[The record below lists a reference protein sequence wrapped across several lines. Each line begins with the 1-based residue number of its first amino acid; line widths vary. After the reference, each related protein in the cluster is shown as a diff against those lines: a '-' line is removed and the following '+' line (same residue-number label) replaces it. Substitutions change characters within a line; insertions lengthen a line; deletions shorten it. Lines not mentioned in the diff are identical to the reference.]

1 MAFEIKLRIQ
11 TVGPRYRAPHS
22 KYMSIE
28 RIRNY
33 ILENAQKEAD
43 LIIKKAEEQ
52 FLAEVH
58 KARLSLEKQYQEK
71 LQGDEKRLEDEMKLA
86 INTLKNDYRM
96 KILEMKNGLIDDILA
111 RAIHHIQSLSDSDY
125 LSLLKRWM
133 GNIPS
138 HLEGQIFVNERD
150 LNRVAG
156 DFVHDINKD
165 RKIRIIVSTKTI
177 GIKGGFILKTRNY
190 EIDYSLETMV
200 KNLRPKLIPELS
212 DILCL

>member
-1 MAFEIKLRIQ
+1 MVFEIKLRIQ
-11 TVGPRYRAPHS
+11 TVWPRVLRSHG

-33 ILENAQKEAD
+33 ILDNAQKEAG
-43 LIIKKAEEQ
+43 LIIKKAEDQ
-52 FLAEVH
+52 FHAEVH

-71 LQGDEKRLEDEMKLA
+71 LQGDEKRLEDEIKQA
-86 INTLKNDYRM
+86 INALKNDYRM
-96 KILEMKNGLIDDILA
+96 KLLEMKNGLIDDIFA

-133 GNIPS
+133 GNIPL
-138 HLEGQIFVNERD
+138 HLEGQIFVNEKD
-150 LNRVAG
+150 LNRIAG

-177 GIKGGFILKTRNY
+177 DIKGGFILKARNY

-212 DILCL
+212 NLLRL